1 MAIFYSENHKNH
13 TKQRLIYYFYRP
25 DQGAGAGAAPVYIRG
40 DLLRF
45 KIKYKYCT
53 VTTTLYLIA
62 LVEGL
67 YYVQC
72 NYVVK

>member
-1 MAIFYSENHKNH
+1 MLKLLIFWAS
-13 TKQRLIYYFYRP
+13 P
-25 DQGAGAGAAPVYIRG
+25 GGGARAEPLYIRG

-45 KIKYKYCT
+45 NIKYKYCT

-67 YYVQC
+67 YYVALT
-72 NYVVK
+72 

>member
-1 MAIFYSENHKNH
+1 MLKLLIFWAS
-13 TKQRLIYYFYRP
+13 P
-25 DQGAGAGAAPVYIRG
+25 GGGARAEPLYIRG

-45 KIKYKYCT
+45 NIKYKYCT

-67 YYVQC
+67 YYVQS